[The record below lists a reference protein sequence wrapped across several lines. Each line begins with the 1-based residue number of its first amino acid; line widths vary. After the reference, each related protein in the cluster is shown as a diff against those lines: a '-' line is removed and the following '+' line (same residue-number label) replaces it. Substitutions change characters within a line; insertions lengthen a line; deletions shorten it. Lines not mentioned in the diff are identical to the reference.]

1 MTVETFIQHYGYAA
15 VLVGTFLEGEIILVL
30 AGMAAHHG
38 YMNLSLVIGAA
49 FLGTAFGDLLYFFL
63 GRWHGDDFLK
73 KKPSWQR
80 RAARVHDLLERYQTL
95 LILSFRFL
103 YGLRTVTPF
112 VLGMS
117 RVAAWKFALV
127 SILGA
132 LLWAAAV
139 GYAGYLFGNAAERVL
154 GDVKHYEIIVFAV
167 LAALGAIM
175 WTINVHRRR
184 K

>member
-1 MTVETFIQHYGYAA
+1 MTLETFIQHFGYAA
-15 VLVGTFLEGEIILVL
+15 VFVGTFLEGEIILVL

-38 YMNLSLVIGAA
+38 YMNLALVIGAA
-49 FLGTAFGDLLYFFL
+49 FLGTTFGDLLYFFL

-73 KKPSWQR
+73 KKASWQR

-117 RVAAWKFALV
+117 RVAAWKFVLV

-132 LLWAAAV
+132 LMWAVAV
-139 GYAGYLFGNAAERVL
+139 GYAGYLFGNAAALVL
-154 GDVKHYEIIVFAV
+154 GDVKHYEIIVFAA
-167 LAALGAIM
+167 LAAVGVLLWAL
-175 WTINVHRRR
+175 NVYRRR

>member
-1 MTVETFIQHYGYAA
+1 MTLETFIQHFGYGA

-49 FLGTAFGDLLYFFL
+49 FLGTTFGDLLYFFL

-73 KKPSWQR
+73 KKVSWQR
-80 RAARVHDLLERYQTL
+80 RAERVRRLLERYQTL

-117 RVAAWKFALV
+117 RVAAWKFVLV

-132 LLWAAAV
+132 LMWAVAV
-139 GYAGYLFGNAAERVL
+139 GCAGYLFGHAAALVL

-167 LAALGAIM
+167 LAAVGALL
-175 WTINVHRRR
+175 WAINVYRRR

>member
-1 MTVETFIQHYGYAA
+1 MTVEYFIAHFGYAA
-15 VLVGTFLEGEIILVL
+15 IFVGTFLEGEIILVL
-30 AGMAAHHG
+30 AGMAAHRG
-38 YMNLSLVIGAA
+38 YLNLALVIGAA

-63 GRWHGDDFLK
+63 GRWHGDLLLK

-80 RAARVHDLLERYQTL
+80 RAARVRKLLERYQTL

-117 RVAAWKFALV
+117 RVAAWKFVLV

-132 LLWAAAV
+132 LLWAGAV
-139 GYAGYLFGNAAERVL
+139 GYAGYLFGNAAARVL
-154 GDVKHYEIIVFAV
+154 GNVEHGEIIVFAV
-167 LAALGAIM
+167 VAAAGVLMWAI
-175 WTINVHRRR
+175 NAYRRR

>member
-1 MTVETFIQHYGYAA
+1 MTLETFIQHFGYAA
-15 VLVGTFLEGEIILVL
+15 VFVGTFLEGEIILVL

-38 YMNLSLVIGAA
+38 YMNLFLVIGAA
-49 FLGTAFGDLLYFFL
+49 FLGTTFGDLLYFFL

-73 KKPSWQR
+73 KKASWQR
-80 RAARVHDLLERYQTL
+80 RTDRVHDLLDRYQTL
-95 LILSFRFL
+95 LILAFRFL

-132 LLWAAAV
+132 LMWATAV
-139 GYAGYLFGNAAERVL
+139 GYAGYLFGNAAALVL
-154 GDVKHYEIIVFAV
+154 GDLKHYEMVLFATV
-167 LAALGAIM
+167 AAVGAIL
-175 WTINVHRRR
+175 WAINVYRRR
-184 K
+184 R

>member
-1 MTVETFIQHYGYAA
+1 MTVDYMIAHYGYAA
-15 VLVGTFLEGEIILVL
+15 VLVGTFLEGEVILVL
-30 AGMAAHHG
+30 AGMAAQRG

-63 GRWHGDDFLK
+63 GRWHGDHFLK
-73 KKPSWQR
+73 KKASWQR
-80 RAARVHDLLERYQTL
+80 RAARARKLLERYQTL
-95 LILSFRFL
+95 LMLSFRFL

-117 RVAAWKFALV
+117 RVAAWKFLLV
-127 SILGA
+127 SFVGA

-139 GYAGYLFGNAAERVL
+139 GYAGYLFGNAAARVL
-154 GDVKHYEIIVFAV
+154 GDVKDYEIIVFAV
-167 LAALGAIM
+167 LAVAGAVM
-175 WTINVHRRR
+175 WAVNVYRRR